1 VSTRNASAT
10 IIFAVAL
17 LVTRVERACAHG
29 DLHGQIESV
38 SAQIEKD
45 PQNADLYLRRGELH
59 RLHSEFPKAAA
70 DFDKAAALHPDWP
83 QAEIAKSRLALT
95 TGEFEVAAAGMDRL
109 LPKHPEYPEGW
120 LIRARARTRLGDYA
134 GAAKDYSEIVERV
147 DRPEPDVFLERAAAL
162 TASGGDQVDNALRG
176 LEEGLTKLGPVIT
189 LDLAALDL
197 ELKLKRTEEAL
208 RRIDRLA
215 AGSRRQETW
224 LSRRGEI
231 LAQAGRTDEARAA
244 FGKALEAIAALPK
257 HIQATQATTE
267 LRQRITASIVK
278 LDGKAE

>member
-1 VSTRNASAT
+1 VSARNASAT

-17 LVTRVERACAHG
+17 LVTRAERACAHG

-38 SAQIEKD
+38 SVQIEKD

-59 RLHSEFPKAAA
+59 RLHSDFPKAAA
-70 DFDKAAALHPDWP
+70 DFDKAAALRPDWP

-95 TGEFEVAAAGMDRL
+95 TGNFEAAVSGMDRL

-120 LIRARARTRLGDYA
+120 LIRARARTRLGNHA
-134 GAAKDYSEIVERV
+134 GAATDYSEIVKRV
-147 DRPEPDVFLERAAAL
+147 DRPEPDIFLERAAAL
-162 TASGGDQVDNALRG
+162 TAAGSDHFEDALRG

-197 ELKLKRTEEAL
+197 ELKLERTEEAL

-215 AGSRRQETW
+215 AGSKRQETW
-224 LSRRGEI
+224 LNRRGEI
-231 LAQAGRTDEARAA
+231 LAQVGRTDEARAA
-244 FGKALEAIAALPK
+244 FGKALEAIAALPQ
-257 HIQATQATTE
+257 HIQTTQATTE
-267 LRQRITASIVK
+267 LRKGITASIAK
-278 LDGKAE
+278 LDGKGE